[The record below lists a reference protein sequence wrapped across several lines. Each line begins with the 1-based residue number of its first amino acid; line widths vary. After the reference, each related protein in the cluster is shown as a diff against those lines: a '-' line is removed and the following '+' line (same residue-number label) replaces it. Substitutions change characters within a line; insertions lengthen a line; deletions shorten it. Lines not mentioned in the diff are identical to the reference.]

1 MLLIVFCDVSTGCLD
16 CEKCYFVDGYN
27 ISDLFLNAEN
37 LMALMNRCDT
47 KIAVQILYFIS
58 ESNIF
63 NILYNGK

>member
-1 MLLIVFCDVSTGCLD
+1 MFRLVVLTVKSVTLPMDI
-16 CEKCYFVDGYN
+16 N